1 MTPSVGKFQMK
12 LDFQD
17 VLLVPRS
24 SNVASRKDVKLQ
36 SLVETKSGTSLY
48 GIPIIASN
56 MYGVGTLEMAKALYH
71 AGMFTCLTKDL
82 SMRYL
87 FGKLPDVDSAL
98 IPYIIP
104 TLGLREL
111 KYLEERNQ
119 LRCLKVPIIC
129 LDVANGYMELFAEYI
144 EKVRENVGCNTCI
157 IAGNVVTPE
166 GVEILARAGAD
177 IVKIGIGSGSL
188 CTTRAKTGV
197 GYPQLSALLD
207 CYETAQ
213 QHNVAIIS
221 DGGCTCPGDIV
232 KAFAAGADFVML
244 GGMLAGHVEGGS
256 SEGDVLIYGSSSEQA
271 MITNYGSM
279 DDYRTSEG
287 REVTIPHRGK
297 VLDTVLDILGG
308 LRSGMSYIGARSI
321 EEIHSRAQFV
331 RVNHQLNTVFE
342 K

>member
-1 MTPSVGKFQMK
+1 MTSQIDHNVK

-17 VLLVPRS
+17 VLVVPRS
-24 SNVASRKDVKLQ
+24 SSVASRKDVKLQ

-48 GIPIIASN
+48 SIPIIASN
-56 MYGVGTLEMAKALYH
+56 MHGVGTLEMAKALYH

-87 FGKLPDVDSAL
+87 FGKPPDVDSAL

-111 KYLEERNQ
+111 KYLEEHN
-119 LRCLKVPIIC
+119 LLFSLKVPVIC

-144 EKVRENVGCNTCI
+144 EKVRENVGSSTCI
-157 IAGNVVTPE
+157 IAGNVVTSE
-166 GVEILARAGAD
+166 GVELLANAGAD

-244 GGMLAGHVEGGS
+244 GGMLAGHIEGGT
-256 SEGDVLIYGSSSEQA
+256 SEGDVRIYGSSSEQA
-271 MITNYGSM
+271 MVTNYGSM
-279 DDYRTSEG
+279 DSYRTSEG

-297 VLDTVLDILGG
+297 VLETVLDILGG

-321 EEIHSRAQFV
+321 QEIHSRAQFV
-331 RVNHQLNTVFE
+331 RVNHQLNTIFE

>member
-1 MTPSVGKFQMK
+1 MTSQIDHNVK

-17 VLLVPRS
+17 VLVVPRS
-24 SNVASRKDVKLQ
+24 SSVVSRKDVELQ
-36 SLVETKSGTSLY
+36 SLVETKSGVSFY

-56 MYGVGTLEMAKALYH
+56 MHGVGTIEMAKALYH

-82 SMRYL
+82 SMKSL
-87 FGKLPDVDSAL
+87 FNKLPDVNPL
-98 IPYIIP
+98 LYQHIIP

-111 KYLEERNQ
+111 KYLEERN
-119 LRCLKVPIIC
+119 LLFSLKVPVIC

-144 EKVRENVGCNTCI
+144 EKVRENVGSGTCI
-157 IAGNVVTPE
+157 IAGNVVTSE
-166 GVEILARAGAD
+166 GVELLAHAGAD

-279 DDYRTSEG
+279 DSYRTSEG

-297 VLDTVLDILGG
+297 VLETVLDILGG

-321 EEIHSRAQFV
+321 KEIHTRARLV
-331 RVNHQLNTVFE
+331 RVNHQLNTIFE